1 MRSLLIVIL
10 IACGFAG
17 SLFSRHIALLQ
28 YVWFTL
34 FRPLDWIWW
43 YLYPYHLSLV
53 SGLLLLVPSLLSGIL
68 PNFTHP
74 LSILSWLFLAVTLLA
89 HETSYLRVDWSFVDQ
104 FARVIAVSML
114 AVTIL
119 KSRQQISQYFA
130 VMAGSFA
137 FYSAKAGVVAL
148 VGGGVSFAEGQSGTF
163 VDNNAYALA
172 INMSIPFM
180 ASAGTTLLSDLP
192 GLRFIKLGFLAAIPL
207 SVLTVIATNSRAGL
221 LALVA
226 LAVILALLQ
235 RRPILWTIGLGLAAV
250 LTYNFAPMPE
260 GYLKRIE
267 TISTYQEVGEGS
279 AISRLHFWRI
289 ALKMV
294 QANPLG
300 VGVRRYDDAYDDY
313 DDSGGLWGSHRAVH
327 SSHLQV
333 LAEAGYAGFLLWIA
347 AFAYSIFT
355 GLRIRIVAAKLEGLT
370 DEERNYYVTTA
381 TAAVASMCAFIVG
394 GAFIAAANNELTWL
408 TFAGL
413 AAFQREFRSRT
424 AALASAHAKSKS
436 ATPVMPAPRRKA
448 IA

>member
-1 MRSLLIVIL
+1 MRSLLVLIL

-17 SLFSRHIALLQ
+17 SLVSRHLALLQ

-34 FRPLDWIWW
+34 FRPLEWMWW
-43 YLYPYHLSLV
+43 YLGPYHLSLV

-68 PNFTHP
+68 PNVTHP
-74 LSILSWLFLAVTLLA
+74 LSIISWLFLVVTVVA
-89 HETSYLRVDWSFVDQ
+89 HQTSYLTADWDFVDQ
-104 FARVIAVSML
+104 FARLILVSTL
-114 AVTIL
+114 SVTIL
-119 KSRQQISQYFA
+119 DSRQRISQFFA

-137 FYSAKAGVVAL
+137 FFSAKAGLVAL
-148 VGGGVSFAEGQSGTF
+148 AGGGISFAAGQSGAF

-180 ASAGTTLLSDLP
+180 ASAGATLVAELP
-192 GLRFIKLGFLAAIPL
+192 GLKFIRLGFLAAIPL
-207 SVLTVIATNSRAGL
+207 SVLTVIGTNSRGGL
-221 LALVA
+221 LALAV

-235 RRPILWTIGLGLAAV
+235 RRPILWTLGLGLAAV

-260 GYLKRIE
+260 GYLERVE
-267 TISTYQEVGEGS
+267 TIGTYRDVGEGS
-279 AISRLHFWRI
+279 ALSRLHFWRI
-289 ALKMV
+289 ALKMAA
-294 QANPLG
+294 ANPLG

-313 DDSGGLWGSHRAVH
+313 DDSGGLWGSHRSVH

-333 LAEAGYAGFLLWIA
+333 LAETGYAGFLLWLA
-347 AFAYSIFT
+347 AFAYAIGT
-355 GLRIRIVAAKLEGLT
+355 GLRIRFAAARLEGLA
-370 DEERNYYVTTA
+370 DEERRYYVSTA
-381 TAAVASMCAFIVG
+381 TAAIASMCAFIVG
-394 GAFIAAANNELTWL
+394 GAFLAAAFNELTWL

-424 AALASAHAKSKS
+424 AALASAHAKAKL